1 MQAQNDFVVL
11 FKNFG
16 CLLQFRM
23 AAVCLAFSYQDTA
36 IMINSSACTEI
47 VLKAMLTVLII
58 YFLGFLY
65 AQNSTKRSIK
75 ERLMKLLPCS
85 AAKTTSPVT
94 QSKFY
99 FSFDFF
105 FFLGLHA
112 SKFIL
117 SLAAHLK
124 VICWSNCMLYWGLK
138 RIDEQICGLVI
149 DLSVRSMLARY

>member
-1 MQAQNDFVVL
+1 MHTDKQIPFYWKDAGKIQRQNNFVVL
-11 FKNFG
+11 FKNSG
-16 CLLQFRM
+16 CPLWFMM
-23 AAVCLAFSYQDTA
+23 AAICLAFSHEDSA
-36 IMINSSACTEI
+36 VMMNSAACTEI
-47 VLKAMLTVLII
+47 VLKPMLTVLIM

-99 FSFDFF
+99 FSFFSFDFF

-112 SKFIL
+112 SKVML
-117 SLAAHLK
+117 SLTARLRGKISAE
-124 VICWSNCMLYWGLK
+124 VIIWS
-138 RIDEQICGLVI
+138 IEV
-149 DLSVRSMLARY
+149 